1 LIIFDPSGVMIDVGL
16 SNLSGFDPFG
26 VMIDVELLN
35 LRGFD
40 PAGVMFTRLASS
52 F

>member
-1 LIIFDPSGVMIDVGL
+1 MIDVGL